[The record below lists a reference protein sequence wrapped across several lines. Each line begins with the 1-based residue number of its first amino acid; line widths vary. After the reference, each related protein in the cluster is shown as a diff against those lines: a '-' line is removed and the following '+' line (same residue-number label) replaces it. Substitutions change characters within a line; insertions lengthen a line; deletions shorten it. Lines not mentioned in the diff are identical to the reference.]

1 MTRAIFEAIRRH
13 ASERPARTVLTI
25 AGIALGVAV
34 AVAIRA
40 ANVHV
45 LDSFQRS
52 VTSVAGRATIQVSG
66 GDLGLDERV
75 VAIIRQHPDVRS
87 ATPILQMVG
96 RLATG
101 AHAGGALTIV
111 AMDLF
116 EAADVKDIRFDDR
129 TGDDPSL
136 KTLLSPDAIL
146 IGARL
151 AEEWSVQPGDALDV
165 AVGGGTYRVTVRGIL
180 NPHATQTSIWDR
192 LAVMD
197 IAAAQVTFGMLGRVD
212 RYDVVTDPNRPIDAM
227 IRALRSSLPAGL
239 TVERPTTRNEQV
251 EHMVRAFQL
260 NLSVLSAV
268 SLLIGLFL
276 VYNTV
281 SFAVV
286 QRRREIG
293 ILSVM
298 GLSRRG
304 ISLLFIAESAFMG
317 LLGGLLGTVGG
328 MLLAEH
334 LVGRLARTI
343 SDLYVSVDTA
353 DVTVTGF
360 LLDLPPSLWAGGA
373 LLGVGVSVFGALV
386 PSLDASGTAPAKALG
401 PGDYEASKRVRTALL
416 AWLGGVWLV
425 AAALL
430 SLLGPLG
437 GVPVFGYMAALCL
450 LLGLS
455 CLIPLVVRL
464 FGRMLLASERTEGRT
479 PASLSLLARLAA
491 DQISRTPG
499 RSAVTISAMMIGV
512 AIMVGIGTMI
522 GSFRHTVE
530 LWIEQTVIADLIVAA
545 GTWPQGHESGPSSS
559 RLSMEAARQ
568 LAAVPGVAA
577 VDTYRDRA
585 FDYRGRRVSLVSRD
599 LRVHAERS
607 RYLLTAGDAVPILKQ
622 AAAGEGVLV
631 SEVFARTFGMA
642 PGETLKLATPAG
654 ERGFHILGVFYD
666 YATDG
671 GKIVMD
677 RHLYQRL
684 WEDETVTV
692 LPIYLAAGGSPASV
706 RSAIETSLNAKETA
720 GSSGARPPSIV
731 ISNGEL
737 RAEIMAI
744 FDRTFTVTYALE
756 LIAIVIAVLG
766 IVNTLVTS
774 VLQRRQEFALLRSL
788 GTNEG
793 HVRRLMLWESAY
805 LSLLGGGLGV
815 LGGLLLSVLLIE
827 VINKQSFGW
836 TIHFVVQPW
845 VLLQS
850 VALASVAALVAG
862 YFPARWAARQS
873 IAEGLRYE

>member
-1 MTRAIFEAIRRH
+1 MFEAIRRH
-13 ASERPARTVLTI
+13 ASERPARTLLTI

-52 VTSVAGRATIQVSG
+52 VTSVAGRATIQVSA
-66 GDLGLDERV
+66 GDLRLDERLV
-75 VAIIRQHPDVRS
+75 DSLRQHPDVRS
-87 ATPILQMVG
+87 ATPILHIVG
-96 RLATG
+96 RVATG
-101 AHAGGALTIV
+101 PHAGGALTII

-116 EAADVKDIRFDDR
+116 DAADVKNIRFEDGS
-129 TGDDPSL
+129 GDDPPL
-136 KTLLSPDAIL
+136 KTFLSPDAVFL
-146 IGARL
+146 GARL
-151 AEEWSVQPGDALDV
+151 AEEWNVHPGDALDIT
-165 AVGGGTYRVTVRGIL
+165 VGGSAFQVTVRGIL
-180 NPHATQTSIWDR
+180 DTRARQSSIWDR

-197 IAAAQVTFGMLGRVD
+197 IAAAQVAFGALGRVD
-212 RYDVVTDPNRPIDAM
+212 RYDVVTDPSRQVDDM
-227 IRALRSSLPAGL
+227 IRELKIGLPAGV
-239 TVERPTTRNEQV
+239 TVERPSSRNEQV
-251 EHMVRAFQL
+251 EHMIRAFQL
-260 NLSVLSAV
+260 NLSVLSTV

-304 ISLLFIAESAFMG
+304 VSLLFLAESACMG
-317 LLGGLLGTVGG
+317 LLGGLLGTVCGV
-328 MLLAEH
+328 LLAEH

-343 SDLYVSVDTA
+343 SDLYVSVETA
-353 DVTVTGF
+353 DVSVARF

-401 PGDYEASKRVRTALL
+401 PGDYEASKRVRTAFL
-416 AWLGGVWLV
+416 AWLGGVFLM
-425 AAALL
+425 ASGLL
-430 SLLGPLG
+430 SLMGPFH
-437 GVPVFGYMAALCL
+437 GVPVFGYTAALCL

-464 FGRMLLASERTEGRT
+464 FGTILLTSERVSGRKS
-479 PASLSLLARLAA
+479 ASLSLLPRLAA

-530 LWIEQTVIADLIVAA
+530 LWIEQTVIADLIVAP
-545 GTWPQGHESGPSSS
+545 GTWLQGHESGPSTP
-559 RLSMEAARQ
+559 RLSMETARQ
-568 LAAVPGVAA
+568 LAAISGVAA

-599 LRVHAERS
+599 LRVHGEHS
-607 RYLLTAGDAVPILKQ
+607 RYLLTAGDAAPVLKQ
-622 AAAGEGVLV
+622 AAAEEGVLV
-631 SEVFARTFGMA
+631 SEVFARTMGVA
-642 PGETLKLATPAG
+642 RGDALLLITPSG
-654 ERGFHILGVFYD
+654 ERGFQILGVFYD

-671 GKIVMD
+671 GKIVME
-677 RHLYQRL
+677 RRLYQRL
-684 WEDETVTV
+684 WGDETVTV
-692 LPIYLAAGGSPASV
+692 IPIYLAAHVSPSAV
-706 RSAIETSLNAKETA
+706 RSQIEARLNGNEAEK
-720 GSSGARPPSIV
+720 SSDPRQPVVV

-788 GTNEG
+788 GTHEG
-793 HVRRLMLWESAY
+793 HVRGLMLWESAY
-805 LSLLGGGLGV
+805 LSV
-815 LGGLLLSVLLIE
+815 LGGMLGILGGILLSVLLIE

-836 TIHFVVQPW
+836 TIHFVLQPW

-850 VALASVAALVAG
+850 VALASAAALIAG

>member
-1 MTRAIFEAIRRH
+1 MTAIRRH
-13 ASERPARTVLTI
+13 AAERPARTLLTI
-25 AGIALGVAV
+25 VGIALGVAV

-45 LDSFQRS
+45 LDSFQQS
-52 VTSVAGRATIQVSG
+52 VASVAGRATIQVSG
-66 GDLGLDERV
+66 GDFGLDEQV
-75 VAIIRQHPDVRS
+75 VDVIRRHPDVQS
-87 ATPILQMVG
+87 ATPILHIVG
-96 RLATG
+96 RVSTG
-101 AHAGGALTIV
+101 PGAGGALTII

-116 EAADVKDIRFDDR
+116 DAGDVKDIRIEDR
-129 TGDDPSL
+129 SGDIPGL
-136 KTLLSPDAIL
+136 KTLLSADAFF

-151 AEEWSVQPGDALDV
+151 AEEWNLHPGDTVALDV
-165 AVGGGTYRVTVRGIL
+165 GGGVYRLTLGGIL
-180 NPHATQTSIWDR
+180 ESPGRGSSTWDR

-197 IAAAQVTFGMLGRVD
+197 IAAAQVTFGALGRVD
-212 RYDVVTDPNRPIDAM
+212 RYDIVANPSRPVDGV
-227 IRALRSSLPAGL
+227 IRELQSGLPAGV
-239 TVERPTTRNEQV
+239 TAERPSSRNAQV
-251 EHMVRAFQL
+251 EHMIRAFQL
-260 NLSVLSAV
+260 NLSVLSMV
-268 SLLIGLFL
+268 SVLIGLFL

-304 ISLLFIAESAFMG
+304 VSLLFIAESALMG
-317 LLGGLLGTVGG
+317 LLGGLLGTAAGV
-328 MLLAEH
+328 LLAEH

-353 DVTVTGF
+353 HVSFARF
-360 LLDLPPSLWAGGA
+360 LLDLPPSLWAAGA
-373 LLGVGVSVFGALV
+373 ALGVGVSVFGALV

-401 PGDYEASKRVRTALL
+401 PGDYEASKRTRTGLL
-416 AWLGGVWLV
+416 AWVG
-425 AAALL
+425 AAFLIAAGLL
-430 SLLGPLG
+430 SLMGPLR
-437 GVPVFGYMAALCL
+437 GVPIFGYLAALCL

-455 CLIPLVVRL
+455 GLIPLTVRL
-464 FGRMLLASERTEGRT
+464 FGAMLLRSE
-479 PASLSLLARLAA
+479 PAAARKSPFRSLLPRLAA

-530 LWIEQTVIADLIVAA
+530 VWIQQTVIADLIVAP
-545 GTWPQGHESGPSSS
+545 GTWLQGHERGPALP
-559 RLSMEAARQ
+559 RLSMETARQ
-568 LAAVPGVAA
+568 LAVIPGVAA
-577 VDTYRDRA
+577 VDTYRDRE
-585 FDYRGRRVSLVSRD
+585 FDFRGRRVSLVSRD

-607 RYLLTAGDAVPILKQ
+607 RYLLTAGDAESIVKR
-622 AAAGEGVLV
+622 AAAEEGVLI

-642 PGETLKLATPAG
+642 QGETLALATPRG
-654 ERGFHILGVFYD
+654 ERAFHILGVFYD

-671 GKIVMD
+671 GKIVME
-677 RHLYQRL
+677 RRLYQRL

-692 LPIYLAAGGSPASV
+692 IPIYLTGGVSASAV
-706 RSAIETSLNAKETA
+706 RSTIEARLNAKET
-720 GSSGARPPSIV
+720 GHSSDARAPVVV
-731 ISNGEL
+731 IGNREL

-744 FDRTFTVTYALE
+744 FDRTFTVTYALQ

-793 HVRRLMLWESAY
+793 HVRGLMLWESAY
-805 LSLLGGGLGV
+805 LSLLGAGLGV
-815 LGGLLLSVLLIE
+815 LGGMLLSVLLIE

-836 TIHFVVQPW
+836 TIQFVLQPW
-845 VLLQS
+845 VLVQS
-850 VALASVAALVAG
+850 VALALLAALLAG
-862 YFPARWAARQS
+862 YFPARWAGRQS